1 MALKGKTVLVTGS
14 GRGLGREIALAFA
27 HAGANVVINYLQD
40 CESARATA
48 AECAEAGARVVA
60 AAADVRD
67 SAAID
72 NLVARTV
79 AEFGSLDVLVNNAG
93 ALTMPDGKSLRGPL
107 TATCDEAIRLL
118 IDSHLVGTINAT
130 RAALRHME
138 PRGEGSII
146 NISSTATTR
155 ALPGHAVYAAA
166 KAGVEGFTKVLAY
179 EAARK
184 GVRVNCARFGVLD
197 APSNAPLTADPEASG
212 AFLRRFTPAGR
223 FGEMAE
229 AAACCVFLASDAAAY
244 MVGEILTVDGGLG
257 L

>member
-1 MALKGKTVLVTGS
+1 M
-14 GRGLGREIALAFA
+14 
-27 HAGANVVINYLQD
+27 
-40 CESARATA
+40 ES
-48 AECAEAGARVVA
+48 
-60 AAADVRD
+60 
-67 SAAID
+67 
-72 NLVARTV
+72 
-79 AEFGSLDVLVNNAG
+79 
-93 ALTMPDGKSLRGPL
+93 
-107 TATCDEAIRLL
+107 
-118 IDSHLVGTINAT
+118 
-130 RAALRHME
+130 
-138 PRGEGSII
+138 RGEGSII

-223 FGEMAE
+223 FGDMAE

-244 MVGEILTVDGGLG
+244 MVGEILTVDGGLS